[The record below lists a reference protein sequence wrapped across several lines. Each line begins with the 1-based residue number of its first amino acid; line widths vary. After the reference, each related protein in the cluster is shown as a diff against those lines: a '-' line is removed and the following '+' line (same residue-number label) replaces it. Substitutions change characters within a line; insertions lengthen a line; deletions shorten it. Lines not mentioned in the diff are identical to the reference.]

1 MIMAGTLII
10 LALWLA
16 FVWFVDPDGYR
27 NARRQS
33 ATGGTVHPH
42 KNALNAG
49 QLKTKER
56 QSSSLLHAGL
66 ASRASVGRR
75 GHDTWHERHET
86 LSSLVRAEPTPVS
99 RTANGLDCL

>member
-1 MIMAGTLII
+1 MIMAGTLTI

-49 QLKTKER
+49 QLKIEGTTV
-56 QSSSLLHAGL
+56 Q
-66 ASRASVGRR
+66 
-75 GHDTWHERHET
+75 
-86 LSSLVRAEPTPVS
+86 LSSTRRSCQSGFCRPTRS
-99 RTANGLDCL
+99 

>member
-1 MIMAGTLII
+1 MIIAGTLII

-42 KNALNAG
+42 KNATLT
-49 QLKTKER
+49 KTTER

-66 ASRASVGRR
+66 ASRASIGRR
-75 GHDTWHERHET
+75 GHDT
-86 LSSLVRAEPTPVS
+86 
-99 RTANGLDCL
+99 